1 MGKIIT
7 LEQLAEIDMYLAKGV
22 RVYFCKTVESGFEI
36 LRTEDFASFKA
47 IGKELANR
55 WRYKVLRIDIINDLI
70 CVYATFVD

>member
-36 LRTEDFASFKA
+36 LR
-47 IGKELANR
+47 
-55 WRYKVLRIDIINDLI
+55 
-70 CVYATFVD
+70 